1 MRAMDFNRQ
10 RNTLKSLAL
19 NLHIPLMVKGLLNMI
34 YHKEKGV
41 MKQERINGNRIQ
53 EDNIISTGSFPY
65 GWFRIKFHR
74 KSETN
79 NIKYVIISGYVA
91 ILFGRSRM
99 SEDVDIFIENISF
112 EKFLKFWSGI
122 EQNYECLNTG
132 NSYEA
137 YNDYF
142 EKSSSHSNSKKRKFY
157 SHIEL
162 KFVKNDLD
170 RYSLENRKHVKLAER
185 SLNLS
190 PLELQIPYK
199 IFLGS
204 EKDIEDARFLFK
216 LFKDH
221 LNIVLPQDVF
231 N

>member
-1 MRAMDFNRQ
+1 MEIEFKEDKIIFDRE
-10 RNTLKSLAL
+10 LSLL
-19 NLHIPLMVKGLLNMI
+19 
-34 YHKEKGV
+34 
-41 MKQERINGNRIQ
+41 
-53 EDNIISTGSFPY
+53 DSFVLS
-65 GWFRIKFHR
+65 FTEHLAK
-74 KSETN
+74 N

-122 EQNYECLNTG
+122 EQSYECLNTG

-137 YNDYF
+137 YNDYLKNHQAIRIANKGSF
-142 EKSSSHSNSKKRKFY
+142 IPN
-157 SHIEL
+157 IEL

-170 RYSLENRKHVKLAER
+170 RYSLENRKHVKLADK
-185 SLNLS
+185 SLYLS

-199 IFLGS
+199 LFLGS

-216 LFKDH
+216 LFKDN
-221 LNIVLPQDVF
+221 LNIVLLKMFLSKLKVSDNQVKRYLGGFDD

>member
-1 MRAMDFNRQ
+1 MEIEFKEDKIIFDRE
-10 RNTLKSLAL
+10 LSLL
-19 NLHIPLMVKGLLNMI
+19 
-34 YHKEKGV
+34 
-41 MKQERINGNRIQ
+41 
-53 EDNIISTGSFPY
+53 DSFVLS
-65 GWFRIKFHR
+65 FTEHL
-74 KSETN
+74 ETN

-112 EKFLKFWSGI
+112 EKFLKFWLEI
-122 EQNYECLNTG
+122 EPSYECLNTG

-137 YNDYF
+137 YNDYL
-142 EKSSSHSNSKKRKFY
+142 KNHHAMRIAKKGSFIPN
-157 SHIEL
+157 IEL

-170 RYSLENRKHVKLAER
+170 RYSLENRRHVKIADR
-185 SLNLS
+185 SLYLS

-199 IFLGS
+199 LFLGS

-216 LFKDH
+216 LFKEN
-221 LNIVLPQDVF
+221 LNIALLKMFLIKLKISGNHAKRYLGGFDE